1 MICRLI
7 NKLRSLLE
15 WSVSFSGGSL
25 CEGSELKSK
34 FIIETSVPEKGLK
47 EKMITELVTHQ
58 QVAFRK
64 GLSGGAIKG
73 ELLKRM

>member
-1 MICRLI
+1 MPRR
-7 NKLRSLLE
+7 NVSKLPSLLE

-34 FIIETSVPEKGLK
+34 FIIENSVSEKGLK
-47 EKMITELVTHQ
+47 EKMITELVAHQ
-58 QVAFRK
+58 QIAFRK

-73 ELLKRM
+73 EILKRM